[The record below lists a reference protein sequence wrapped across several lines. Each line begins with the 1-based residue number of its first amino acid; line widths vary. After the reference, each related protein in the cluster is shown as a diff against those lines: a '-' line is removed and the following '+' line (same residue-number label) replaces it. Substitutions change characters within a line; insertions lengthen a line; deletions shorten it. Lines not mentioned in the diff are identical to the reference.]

1 MKKGKKGFLK
11 GFALALLLV
20 GATACSKKERVV
32 SSDGGIDIHGNEI
45 QGAEGPHSWGCDD
58 SLNLISYIEKVHLA
72 HARITSEK
80 NALIREALRKI
91 LDKRKIPT
99 PFFPQ
104 PLPTQASYV
113 RFLPIESEKM
123 ETWLDHIEDEKK
135 YCQTVEEITEDIE
148 EKSFP
153 VVEKKELLQLFHK
166 GILRYFVA
174 SLDPHSRLS
183 ELLEARIGRN
193 NNIFELDADENMFV
207 APPNIEDNPFFEN
220 LKKAHSTMEAYFLGN
235 EEEIYYVQL
244 FQFDKHTVGSF
255 KEHYQQFVDSTVQ
268 RKAMI
273 IDLRSNGGGDVSTV
287 AELADL
293 FLKEGPI
300 FVMRRRHPEHEWEGE
315 LRYAEPG
322 NELFEIVSIP
332 VIILMSRYSASA
344 AELFASAMQEH
355 HAAVIIGERSF
366 GKGTAQIVGPLSAFP
381 LGIPSDVVLELTFS
395 YTYSPSGR
403 PIQSHGVEPDIEV
416 YDHQYRDCL
425 DRCGDPNPHSH
436 CLRCSNCCE
445 QAFFE
450 AMHEETYKNAISPP
464 EPFKTSFEEPAAG
477 AWWLDLKQR
486 LEKYYADLNGH
497 FTFRSL
503 IEFFEK

>member
-1 MKKGKKGFLK
+1 MENGKKGFLK

-20 GATACSKKERVV
+20 GATACSKKEV
-32 SSDGGIDIHGNEI
+32 DIHGNEI
-45 QGAEGPHSWGCDD
+45 QGLEGPHSWSCDD
-58 SLNLISYIEKVHLA
+58 SLKLISHIEKIHLA
-72 HARITSEK
+72 HERIASEK

-153 VVEKKELLQLFHK
+153 VIEKKELLRLLHK
-166 GILRYFVA
+166 GILRYFVT

-183 ELLEARIGRN
+183 EILEARIGRN
-193 NNIFELDADENMFV
+193 NDFFEADVDENMLFV
-207 APPNIEDNPFFEN
+207 PPLIEDNPFFEN
-220 LKKAHSTMEAYFLGN
+220 LKKAHSTMDAQFLG
-235 EEEIYYVQL
+235 EEKEIFYAEL
-244 FQFDKHTVGSF
+244 FRFDEHTVDSF
-255 KEHYQQFVDSTVQ
+255 KEYYQQFVDSAV
-268 RKAMI
+268 RKVAI
-273 IDLRSNGGGDVSTV
+273 VIDLRSNGGGNVEAATG
-287 AELADL
+287 LADL

-300 FVMRRRHPEHEWEGE
+300 LVMRKRHPEYEWEGE
-315 LRYAEPG
+315 LHYAKPG
-322 NELFEIVSIP
+322 NEPLEIESIP
-332 VIILMSRYSASA
+332 VVILMSRYSASA
-344 AELFASAMQEH
+344 AELFASAMKEY

-381 LGIPSDVVLELTFS
+381 WGISSGVVLELTS
-395 YTYSPSGR
+395 AYTYSPSGR
-403 PIQSHGVEPDIEV
+403 PIQLQGVVPDIEV

-425 DRCGDPNPHSH
+425 DRCDDPNPHSH
-436 CLRCSNCCE
+436 CLHCSNCCE

-450 AMHEETYKNAISPP
+450 AMHEETYKNVISPP
-464 EPFKTSFEEPAAG
+464 EPFKTSFEEPAPG

-486 LEKYYADLNGH
+486 LEKYYADLNGQ